1 MGERS
6 GTRPAAQGCR
16 CAAIGGEEASS
27 DCGGEV
33 FGCQGDCVHSVVLK
47 IQRCADRC
55 AFARRKSRLGD

>member
-33 FGCQGDCVHSVVLK
+33 FGCQGDCPQCSSEDSK
-47 IQRCADRC
+47 MRTPMRICALAVTVR
-55 AFARRKSRLGD
+55 